1 MRTHSVSWGESNHSN
16 ITRLS
21 TTTLSLGKCSYVG
34 LLSTKRFY
42 IRLQQDLQSFSKPKA
57 KGITLFWAGELN
69 SDLHFAVVQSW
80 CSLLITY
87 FSWCL
92 KCVISNKTQWRNF
105 VKAVFWPMKEL
116 ALQNHMIYTSG
127 SIIKDGTSSYKS
139 DHQAQYIGHINITLF
154 YRIIWYI
161 PVAL

>member
-1 MRTHSVSWGESNHSN
+1 
-16 ITRLS
+16 
-21 TTTLSLGKCSYVG
+21 
-34 LLSTKRFY
+34 
-42 IRLQQDLQSFSKPKA
+42 
-57 KGITLFWAGELN
+57 
-69 SDLHFAVVQSW
+69 
-80 CSLLITY
+80 
-87 FSWCL
+87 
-92 KCVISNKTQWRNF
+92 
-105 VKAVFWPMKEL
+105 MKEL